1 MNQTLRIVVEGRVQ
15 GVFYRASAQREARR
29 LGLTGYARNLPDGC
43 VEVVATG
50 QPAVLH
56 SFLAWCRQGPP
67 RAHVTDVNAVP
78 HPYTEALQD
87 FEVR

>member
-15 GVFYRASAQREARR
+15 GVYYRASAQREARR
-29 LGLTGYARNLPDGC
+29 LSLKGYARNLPDGG
-43 VEVVATG
+43 VEIVVSG

-56 SFLAWCRQGPP
+56 TFIAWCRQGPP
-67 RAHVTDVNAVP
+67 RAHVTDVNAA
-78 HPYTEALQD
+78 PYTSMEGFQD

>member
-29 LGLTGYARNLPDGC
+29 LSLTGYARNLPEGC
-43 VEVVATG
+43 VEIVVTG

-56 SFLAWCRQGPP
+56 TFLAWCRQGPP
-67 RAHVTDVNAVP
+67 RARVTDVNAA
-78 HPYTEALQD
+78 PYAHTEALQD